1 MQKVTVAWL
10 VGLLAMS
17 VAGQVLAQ
25 TQQTIT
31 VGDIVNNPDR
41 WDNRTVTLVGEIRN
55 PVEAAEVGRGT
66 YDLRD
71 ERGNTI
77 TVRTAALPGADQM
90 QGKFQVRGEVGLDN
104 LSNCFLWESSRQPW
118 RPPVEGPVTP
128 EGADLWTYLLI
139 GGGVV
144 LAGLIVLLVVLL
156 TKKPAPLEPVVV
168 EPGTAHLGD
177 TVEAPVA
184 PSAAVAET
192 REYSLEAAAMTRE
205 FYGATVAVEEG
216 PDAGKTFALS
226 KRSSTIGRLDDRDI
240 RLTDPTVSREHARI
254 LAKEDGSLQLINEST
269 KGTLVNGVEVDS
281 KILSDG
287 DRIQMAGTVLSVKL
301 VPRRGAAGVGAPGAA
316 APTQEFAG
324 TAVEP
329 GATPPAPGETQ
340 EFLGVQI
347 EVTGGPH
354 AGEAFVL
361 SKSATLIGRQNN
373 QDIVLAKDRTVS
385 REHCE
390 IRHRAGEFTL
400 VSKPDK
406 KVLVNGE
413 EQVTCSLADGDEI
426 QLGGTKLRFVKL

>member
-1 MQKVTVAWL
+1 MQKATVVWL

-17 VAGQVLAQ
+17 MTGQVLAQ

-31 VGDIVNNPDR
+31 VSDIVNDPPR
-41 WDNRTVTLVGEIRN
+41 WVNQTVTLVGEIRN
-55 PVEAAEVGRGT
+55 PVEGAEVGRGT

-71 ERGNTI
+71 QRGNTI
-77 TVRTAALPGADQM
+77 TVRTTGLPGADQM
-90 QGKFQVRGEVGLDN
+90 QGRFEVRGQVGLDN
-104 LSNCFLWESSRQPW
+104 LSNCFVWESSRQPW
-118 RPPVEGPVTP
+118 RPPVEGPVAP
-128 EGADLWTYLLI
+128 EEPVLWTYLLI
-139 GGGVV
+139 GGGAV

-156 TKKPAPLEPVVV
+156 TKKPAALEPAIV
-168 EPGTAHLGD
+168 EPGAAHLGD

-184 PSAAVAET
+184 HSGAAAET
-192 REYSLEAAAMTRE
+192 REYPLEAAAMTRE

-240 RLTDPTVSREHARI
+240 CLTDPTVSREHARI

-281 KILSDG
+281 RMLSDG
-287 DRIQMAGTVLSVKL
+287 DRFQMASTVLSVKL
-301 VPRRGAAGVGAPGAA
+301 APRRGAAGVGAPGAA

-324 TAVEP
+324 VAVEP
-329 GATPPAPGETQ
+329 AAAPRGPGETQ

-347 EVTGGPH
+347 EVTSGPH
-354 AGEAFVL
+354 AGETFVL
-361 SKSATLIGRQNN
+361 SKTATLIGRQNN
-373 QDIVLAKDRTVS
+373 QDIVLAKDRTIS

-406 KVLVNGE
+406 KILVNGE
-413 EQVTCSLADGDEI
+413 EQVTCLLADGDEI
-426 QLGGTKLRFVKL
+426 QLGGTKVRFTKL